1 MIGNYVKCDWR
12 NEIYEVVELDYRG
25 MAYIK
30 NVEEESKIEGLD
42 CLLKGVRRINPIPIT
57 IDWLVKNGFKK
68 EYEELCYSKE
78 IDGYYIDITFGL
90 SNRSEGH
97 IACHVDN
104 NDRQTVGCAD
114 ILYIHQLQNLLN
126 ILNIKEQQK

>member
-1 MIGNYVKCDWR
+1 MKVNELMIGNYLYFCGWNAKVT
-12 NEIYEVVELDYRG
+12 
-25 MAYIK
+25 
-30 NVEEESKIEGLD
+30 
-42 CLLKGVRRINPIPIT
+42 GVREDGVYVVNDLNTLFKVDITDVRPISLT
-57 IDWLVKNGFKK
+57 KEFFERNGFKK

-90 SNRSEGH
+90 SNRSEDH
-97 IACHVDN
+97 VACHVDN

-126 ILNIKEQQK
+126 VLNIKADFII